1 MPKGYLDNYNS
12 NKDMLVKLL
21 DTNNNYEW
29 IIPISTEM
37 RAKQDKGF
45 MALIKQLGL
54 EEDDG
59 VVNVIQQ
66 TDF

>member
-1 MPKGYLDNYNS
+1 
-12 NKDMLVKLL
+12 MLVKLL
-21 DTNNNYEW
+21 DTENNYEW
-29 IIPISTEM
+29 IIPITIEM
-37 RAKQDKGF
+37 LVKQEEGF

>member
-54 EEDDG
+54 EKDDG
-59 VVNVIQQ
+59 EVNVIQQ